1 MLKRAPFLLSS
12 NVAWISVAI
21 ILLLIV
27 AVIMW
32 PQPTTPKNVG
42 GGGVAIVSMMKDPKN
57 MNVWL
62 DRHRKI
68 GIQHFYIR
76 LEDSN
81 KIAPY
86 LQSQS
91 DVTVQLGESTGIN
104 EYDNK
109 QVRQDTWVN
118 EALKLAAKSHPSLEW
133 MIHIDSDEI
142 VVGDLTQLQQLPDQV
157 RTVWF
162 QNVEA
167 KFHDIPNVNDSC
179 FDAARFVNCADEPGQ
194 CAAYGN
200 GKSAGRIA
208 SDVSAHGPH
217 RFKSSRS
224 GETDQKMDKIFVE
237 HYESCDFDLYKKK
250 FKGLA
255 VQDKKMNIPFSYYNE
270 SIEAAKSGSDADL
283 EKVYRKYRVQ

>member
-1 MLKRAPFLLSS
+1 MVQRPAFLLSS
-12 NVAWISVAI
+12 KVVWIGVAI
-21 ILLLIV
+21 ILLLIA
-27 AVIMW
+27 AVLMW
-32 PQPTTPKNVG
+32 PLTTDSSRG
-42 GGGVAIVSMMKDPKN
+42 REGVAIVSMMKDPKN
-57 MNVWL
+57 MDVWL
-62 DRHRKI
+62 NRHRKT
-68 GIQHFYIR
+68 GIQHFFIR
-76 LEDSN
+76 LEDSPDA
-81 KIAPY
+81 APF
-86 LQSQS
+86 LEKQS
-91 DVTVQLGESTGIN
+91 DVTVQLGASTGIN

-118 EALKLAAKSHPSLEW
+118 EALKLSAKSHPSLGW

-142 VVGDLTQLQQLPDQV
+142 VVGDLSQLQQMSDQV

-167 KFHDIPNVNDSC
+167 KFRDIPSVEESC
-179 FDAARFVNCADEPGQ
+179 FDAARFVNCAEEPGQ

-208 SDVSAHGPH
+208 PDVSAHGPH
-217 RFKSSRS
+217 RFKSSRL
-224 GETDQKMDKIFVE
+224 GETERKVDAILVE

-255 VQDKKMNIPFSYYNE
+255 VQDKNMNIPFSYYNE

-283 EKVYRKYRVQ
+283 EKVYRKYRVV

>member
-1 MLKRAPFLLSS
+1 MLPRRPAFLLSS
-12 NVAWISVAI
+12 KVAWIGVAV

-27 AVIMW
+27 AVMMW
-32 PQPTTPKNVG
+32 PQTDPKTSR
-42 GGGVAIVSMMKDPKN
+42 GGVAIVSMMKDPKN
-57 MNVWL
+57 MDVWL
-62 DRHRKI
+62 DRHRKT
-68 GIQHFYIR
+68 GIQHFFIR
-76 LEDSN
+76 LEDSP
-81 KIAPY
+81 ASY
-86 LQSQS
+86 LRDQP

-118 EALKLAAKSHPSLEW
+118 EALKLCAKSHPSLGW

-142 VVGDLTQLQQLPDQV
+142 VVGDLSQLQQLSDKV

-167 KFHDIPNVNDSC
+167 KFRDIPTVEESC
-179 FDAARFVNCADEPGQ
+179 FDAARFVNCADEPGE

-224 GETDQKMDKIFVE
+224 GETEQKVDKILVE
-237 HYESCDFDLYKKK
+237 HYESCDFDMYKKK

-255 VQDKKMNIPFSYYNE
+255 VQDKKMNIPFSYYKE
-270 SIEAAKSGSDADL
+270 SIKAAKAGSDADL
-283 EKVYRKYRVQ
+283 EKVYRKYRVA